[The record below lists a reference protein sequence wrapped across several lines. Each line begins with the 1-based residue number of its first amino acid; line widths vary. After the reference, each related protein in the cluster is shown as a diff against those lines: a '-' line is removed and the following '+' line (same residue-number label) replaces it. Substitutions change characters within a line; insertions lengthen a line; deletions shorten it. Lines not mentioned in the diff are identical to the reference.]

1 MIWPKSYVQRLTA
14 WVDLRKSCTALPLE
28 SALREIN
35 LWWQASPWRPYYL
48 HWDDRQDWPD
58 PWDLLQENIYCD
70 IARALGILYTVRMLD
85 RTDCADACM
94 IGGDQGNLVLV
105 QSGKYIINWN
115 NQLVVNIASP
125 KLSVTHTLEPAV
137 LDRLLG

>member
-1 MIWPKSYVQRLTA
+1 MIWPKSYQQRLQA
-14 WVDLRKSCTALPLE
+14 WVDLRESCADIDLQEALTK
-28 SALREIN
+28 IN

-58 PWDLLQENIYCD
+58 PWELLAENFYCD
-70 IARALGILYTVRMLD
+70 IARTLGILYTVRLLE
-85 RTDCADACM
+85 RADCADACM
-94 IGGDQGNLVLV
+94 VGADQGNLVLV

-115 NQLVVNIASP
+115 NQLVVNIASQQLP
-125 KLSVTHTLEPAV
+125 VKNTLEPAV